1 MRIRRVFFIVFFSFI
16 CLSSLSA
23 QNGTISGKLTERQKD
38 KLEGLPFA
46 NVFLEGTTFGATTD
60 FDGNYSF
67 RAPAGNYTLIASFMG
82 YETLKKPIAVPA
94 DGSITINV
102 EMKPQGI
109 SIEGVEVVAK
119 VNRESEVALMMEQKK
134 AAIAV
139 EAIGA
144 KQLSTQGVGN
154 AAAAVTKI
162 TGITKQE
169 GTGTL
174 NVRGLGD
181 RYNTTTLNGLP
192 LPSDNAEVKN
202 IDLQLFTTDIISHIS
217 IEKNY
222 SAHLFGDFGGANI
235 DIVSKRHDGDSYLKL
250 NIKGAYNSDM
260 LSTDHFFLQGV
271 KSGSGFHQ
279 AHQPNVEKIKNNA
292 YDFQNS
298 WNPRQVSFAPDLG
311 LGITAGRT
319 FELANAHKLNV
330 FFTANFDNEKNFT
343 ETVERNISGA
353 DMPLDDLR
361 GKKFEYNTQSV
372 GMLNVNYSAK
382 KTELYLN
389 SMLLNASKQSFTK
402 LRGELRDISENG
414 LRTQSQYKQ
423 NLILVNQFLGTYKL
437 SEKNKIN
444 WGFSHNYVKHNI
456 PDKMR
461 NTYTD
466 YDSVS
471 NIGTFDIEPSGSNYR
486 YFQAFDDHEL
496 AGKIAFSQTFG
507 NSINDDDSRGK
518 WTVGVFSRYKN
529 RKFNSQQFNHQ
540 IPPPSGTDISVN
552 IDDVDNIINDKGF
565 ANDVFDVNVI
575 KADGKPGFFY
585 QGVLLNSAVFGTFYF
600 NLTADLSL
608 VLGARLENINQTINY
623 LSTQNPS
630 GKEEQSI
637 FNKLSVLPSL
647 SAKYSLTKKQNLRLA
662 LSKTYTLP
670 QFQEMPL
677 LVFEGITDRTYGNP
691 NLYPSQVY
699 NADLKWE
706 FFPKNGEL
714 FSATVFGKYIID
726 PINKF
731 VVNGSLNEYTN
742 ANTGEWAYLYGIELD
757 AKKNIF
763 KKIEENHSHKI
774 FVAANLTLMK
784 TWQELNA
791 KKIVEETKNNFNS
804 TFNKDKEELQ
814 GAAPLIANA
823 SVTYNYKW
831 NELKNGITAAL
842 VCNYVSDRLYA
853 IGHSSLGNKY
863 DKAITTLDF
872 VVKTKFNHLEVGL
885 SAKNILNPDY
895 QRVQKNEKKIH
906 IVNSYKRGAKMSIS
920 VSYKF

>member
-1 MRIRRVFFIVFFSFI
+1 MMIKRLFFIVFFSVI
-16 CLSSLSA
+16 YLTLSA
-23 QNGTISGKLTERQKD
+23 QNGTITGRLTEKQKD

-46 NVFLEGTTFGATTD
+46 NVFLENTTYGATTD
-60 FDGNYSF
+60 FDGNYTF
-67 RAPAGNYTLIASFMG
+67 KAPAGNYTLIASFMG
-82 YETLKKPIAVPA
+82 YETLKKTITVPA

-109 SIEGVEVVAK
+109 NIEGVQVVAK
-119 VNRESEVALMMEQKK
+119 VNRESEVALMMEQKN

-154 AAAAVTKI
+154 AATAVTKI

-169 GTGTL
+169 GAGTL

-202 IDLQLFTTDIISHIS
+202 IDLELFTTDIISHIS

-235 DIVSKRHDGDSYLKL
+235 DIVSKRHDGDAYLKL
-250 NIKGAYNSDM
+250 DIKGAYNSNM
-260 LSTDHFFLQGV
+260 FSTDHLFLQGV
-271 KSGSGFHQ
+271 ESKSGFHK
-279 AHQPNVEKIKNNA
+279 AYQPNVEKIKNNI
-292 YDFQNS
+292 YDFKNS
-298 WNPRQVSFAPDLG
+298 WNPRKMGFAPDFG
-311 LGITAGRT
+311 LGITAGKT
-319 FELANAHKLNV
+319 FKFANTHKLNV

-343 ETVERNISGA
+343 KTIERNISGA

-361 GKKFEYNTQSV
+361 GEKFEYNTQSV
-372 GMLNVNYSAK
+372 GMLNLNYSASK
-382 KTELYLN
+382 IELYLN
-389 SMLLNASKQSFTK
+389 SMLLNASKQNFTK
-402 LRGELRDISENG
+402 LRGELRDISEDG
-414 LRTQSQYKQ
+414 LRTQSQYKE
-423 NLILVNQFLGTYKL
+423 NMILVNQFLGTYKI
-437 SEKNKIN
+437 SDKNKLN

-461 NTYTD
+461 NTYTE

-471 NIGTFDIEPSGSNYR
+471 NIGIFDIEPSGSNYR
-486 YFQAFDDHEL
+486 YFQTFDDNEL
-496 AGKIAFSQTFG
+496 AGNLAFSQNFG

-518 WTVGVFSRYKN
+518 WTIGVFGRYKN
-529 RKFNSQQFNHQ
+529 RSFNSQQFNHQ
-540 IPPPSGTDISVN
+540 IPPPSGTDISTNISDIDKIVN
-552 IDDVDNIINDKGF
+552 DNGLKNDI
-565 ANDVFDVNVI
+565 FDVNVI
-575 KADGKPGFFY
+575 EADGKPGFFY
-585 QGVLLNSAVFGTFYF
+585 KGILLNTAVFGTFYF
-600 NLTADLSL
+600 NLTADLSFI
-608 VLGARLENINQTINY
+608 LGARLENIHQTIDY
-623 LSTQNPS
+623 LSTQNPT

-637 FNKLSVLPSL
+637 FSKLSILPSL
-647 SAKYSLTKKQNLRLA
+647 SLKYSLTKKQNLRLA
-662 LSKTYTLP
+662 FSKTYTLP

-691 NLYPSQVY
+691 NIYPSQVY
-699 NADLKWE
+699 NADIKWE

-714 FSATVFGKYIID
+714 FSATIFGKYIID

-763 KKIEENHSHKI
+763 KKIEEKHSHKL

-791 KKIVEETKNNFNS
+791 EKIVKETKNNFNS

-823 SVTYNYKW
+823 SLTYNHKW
-831 NELKNGITAAL
+831 KEQKNGITTAL
-842 VCNYVSDRLYA
+842 VYNYVSDRLYA

-872 VVKTKFNHLEVGL
+872 IIKTKFNHLEIGL
-885 SAKNILNPDY
+885 SAKNILNADY
-895 QRVQKNEKKIH
+895 ERIQKNKKKTH
-906 IVNSYKRGAKMSIS
+906 IVSAYKRGTKIAIS